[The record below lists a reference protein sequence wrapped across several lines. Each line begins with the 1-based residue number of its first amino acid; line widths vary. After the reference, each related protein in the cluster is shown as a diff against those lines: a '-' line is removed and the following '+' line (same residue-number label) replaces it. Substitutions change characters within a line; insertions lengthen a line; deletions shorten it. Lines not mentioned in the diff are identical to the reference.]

1 MRNRDDGWKAA
12 LGKVG
17 PQSHRRLAARCRP
30 SAPSRG
36 WPVSGSWHWVVND
49 CNWGGSRLAAFS
61 VRRHQRERQE
71 LGRLPTVGFAA
82 AQPGNRTSR
91 LESRNVRC
99 RPLLARN
106 ASRLSAR
113 SRSLA
118 KLASIPCSLS
128 GNSSSGE
135 SSPFANEEAI
145 WRRRPRCYFRS
156 CPSPFVRGEKE
167 ASRHQTVPTSA
178 PGN

>member
-61 VRRHQRERQE
+61 VCRRHRERLK
-71 LGRLPTVGFAA
+71 LGGKRPVRSWVAC
-82 AQPGNRTSR
+82 GNIGRSI
-91 LESRNVRC
+91 C
-99 RPLLARN
+99 RPL
-106 ASRLSAR
+106 RLLCQSKY
-113 SRSLA
+113 S
-118 KLASIPCSLS
+118 
-128 GNSSSGE
+128 
-135 SSPFANEEAI
+135 
-145 WRRRPRCYFRS
+145 
-156 CPSPFVRGEKE
+156 
-167 ASRHQTVPTSA
+167 
-178 PGN
+178 